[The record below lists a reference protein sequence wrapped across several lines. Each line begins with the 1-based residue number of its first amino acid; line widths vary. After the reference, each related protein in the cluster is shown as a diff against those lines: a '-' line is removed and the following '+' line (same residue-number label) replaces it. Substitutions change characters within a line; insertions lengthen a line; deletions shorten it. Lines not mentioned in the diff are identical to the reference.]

1 MSAVGNPSMRLWVGF
16 LLAPLVPGL
25 LFLLLSLF
33 SKPGEGL
40 WALKFS
46 ALVGYPAMLVLGV
59 PAHLVLTK
67 RHWTHGWSYALAGVL
82 IGVIVAAVLFGSVA
96 IQNFSLIPDPNKSLG
111 PSVAI
116 FTLVALLGALVAW
129 VFWVIARPGRES
141 KA

>member
-1 MSAVGNPSMRLWVGF
+1 MRRKTFDAFMTIG
-16 LLAPLVPGL
+16 G
-25 LFLLLSLF
+25 
-33 SKPGEGL
+33 
-40 WALKFS
+40 
-46 ALVGYPAMLVLGV
+46 LVL
-59 PAHLVLTK
+59 AAVL
-67 RHWTHGWSYALAGVL
+67 
-82 IGVIVAAVLFGSVA
+82 IVAAVLFGSVA